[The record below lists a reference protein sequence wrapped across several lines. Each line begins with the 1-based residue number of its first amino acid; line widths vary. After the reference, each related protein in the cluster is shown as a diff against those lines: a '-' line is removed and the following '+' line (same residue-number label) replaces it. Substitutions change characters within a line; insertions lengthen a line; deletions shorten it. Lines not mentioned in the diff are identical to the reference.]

1 MASLSF
7 LTSLVNILYPEGM
20 TKYFWWL
27 SIWELNPSNGQF
39 RLISGLLYWITTPC
53 LNAGGF
59 NTLRCIIYSIF
70 ILVSGGIGS
79 WVAIFDKDK
88 LENPDKLA
96 DDLMFAN
103 GVTLDVSNGVKS
115 KNESEEKLNGKS
127 KHMSDSKGG
136 EKSLEEGG
144 SDEKLKEEIK
154 RLVPMAAILGGFV
167 LGCVC
172 IVSDVF
178 GVIGGAQGMLVATN
192 IMYMHYE
199 AWEKETERKKPS
211 LRQQYLA

>member
-7 LTSLVNILYPEGM
+7 LTSFANILYPEGM

-27 SIWELNPSNGQF
+27 SIWELDPSNGQF
-39 RLISGLLYWITTPC
+39 RLTSGLLYWITTPC

-127 KHMSDSKGG
+127 KHMSDGKGG
-136 EKSLEEGG
+136 EKSSEDGD

-154 RLVPMAAILGGFV
+154 RLVPMAAILGGLV

-192 IMYMHYE
+192 IMYTHYE